1 MWYIQEVE
9 GVRTDVRVIC
19 LPYLITDWYIDQ
31 MKSKYYDS
39 DPVPFSMNHNQYET
53 GTRDQ
58 LPVYD
63 KIKEPVELKDVIDF
77 IASDKP
83 ETRLKT
89 NYNETIDYFPTKKL
103 KVTVDK
109 DKVLRNGVVKAADS
123 AQIVDEM
130 TWSLSSRYILKND
143 LMILDLVA
151 NSNWE
156 RPIYFVTVG
165 PGNDTNIRD
174 YFQCE
179 GFAYRLVPIK
189 TKYDM
194 MSVGR
199 IDTDDLYDKLM
210 NKFRWG
216 NMGDPD
222 VYLDENIRRT
232 IQIVKLRN
240 TFGRLAIALKQEGKD
255 DKAIEVLNRCLEIL
269 PIEKVNLTYYDS
281 RLVDALFECNHPK
294 AVEITTDIFNTAYND
309 LLYYAKL
316 PVPFYAS
323 NDNKRQMC
331 MVNAQWILETV
342 QNQKQTQLY
351 KELEPVFN
359 EMYSIY
365 SGNTSAKG
373 LSRK

>member
-1 MWYIQEVE
+1 
-9 GVRTDVRVIC
+9 
-19 LPYLITDWYIDQ
+19 
-31 MKSKYYDS
+31 
-39 DPVPFSMNHNQYET
+39 MNHNQYET

-63 KIKEPVELKDVIDF
+63 KIKDAVELKDVIDF

-89 NYNETIDYFPTKKL
+89 NYNENIDYFPTKKL
-103 KVTVDK
+103 KITVDK
-109 DKVLRNGVVKAADS
+109 EKVLATGTVKAQDS
-123 AQIVDEM
+123 ALIVDEM
-130 TWSLSSRYILKND
+130 TWSLASRYILKND

-156 RPIYFVTVG
+156 RPIYFVAVG
-165 PGNDTNIRD
+165 PGNDTNLRD

-194 MSVGR
+194 LSVGR
-199 IDTDDLYDKLM
+199 IDTDDLYDKMM

-216 NMGDPD
+216 NMGDPK

-232 IQIVKLRN
+232 LQIVKLRGN
-240 TFGRLAIALKQEGKD
+240 FGRLAIALEQEGKHD
-255 DKAIEVLNRCLEIL
+255 SALAVLNRCLEVL
-269 PIEKVNLTYYDS
+269 PIEKVNLSYYDS
-281 RLVDALFECNHPK
+281 KFVDALFECNHPQ
-294 AVEITTDIFNTAYND
+294 AAEIVTNVFNTAYND

-316 PVPFYAS
+316 PAPFFAS
-323 NDNKRQMC
+323 NDNKRQMS
-331 MVNAQWILETV
+331 MVSAQWIIETL
-342 QNQKQTQLY
+342 QTYNQT
-351 KELEPVFN
+351 ELFN
-359 EMYSIY
+359 ELNEVFTEMYGIY
-365 SGNTSAKG
+365 SGNINAKG